1 MSITVKLERIIC
13 VLYDGIQML
22 DVVGPADVF
31 SQAALLNNEDCN
43 IVYVS
48 SQADIRANNGL
59 NMKASALPA
68 DITKHDTILIPGG
81 DSSGIEAVLADKALM
96 KWVPSAVKNA
106 GLVAS
111 VCTGAFILN
120 GAGALQGRRV
130 ATHWS
135 CTEKLEAQSIGAIV
149 DAKAI
154 FVQDGK
160 IWSSAGVTA
169 GIDMALAI
177 VNEIYGKNTRIEV
190 AKELVLHMTRAGNQ
204 SQYSNLVDLQAKSGP
219 TLTPLI
225 PWLEQQLSTPIT
237 VDDMA
242 RLVGLSERQFHRRCV
257 NAFGETPAHLLLMLR
272 LDRACQLLQN
282 AENRMDQI
290 ASLCG
295 FSNASIFSKA
305 FKREYGLTPKHY
317 QMTWGT

>member
-1 MSITVKLERIIC
+1 MSITVKLGRIIC

-31 SQAALLNNEDCN
+31 SQAAALNNKSCN
-43 IVYVS
+43 IVYAA
-48 SQADIRANNGL
+48 SQANIRANNGL
-59 NMKASALPA
+59 NMVAEALPR
-68 DITKHDTILIPGG
+68 DITKHDTILVPGG
-81 DSSGIEAVLADKALM
+81 DSSGIEVVLADNAFM
-96 KWVPSAVKNA
+96 EWMPYAVKNA
-106 GLVAS
+106 GLIAS

-120 GAGALQGRRV
+120 GAGVLRGRRV

-135 CTEKLEAQSIGAIV
+135 CTEKLEAQSKGAIV

-154 FVQDGK
+154 FIQDGK

-177 VNEIYGKNTRIEV
+177 VNEIYGKSTRIEV
-190 AKELVLHMTRAGNQ
+190 AKELVLHMTRSGNQ

-219 TLTPLI
+219 TLSPLI
-225 PWLEQQLSTPIT
+225 PWLEQQLSSPIT

-242 RLVGLSERQFHRRCV
+242 GLVGLSERQFHRRCV
-257 NAFGETPAHLLLMLR
+257 SSFGKTPAHLLLMLR
-272 LDRACQLLQN
+272 LDRACELLQN
-282 AENRMDQI
+282 SENRMDQI

-317 QMTWGT
+317 QMTWGS